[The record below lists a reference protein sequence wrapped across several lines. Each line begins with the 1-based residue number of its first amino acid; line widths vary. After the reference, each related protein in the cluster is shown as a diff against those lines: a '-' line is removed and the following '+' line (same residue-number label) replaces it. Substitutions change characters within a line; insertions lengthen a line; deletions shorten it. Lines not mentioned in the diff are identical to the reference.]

1 VKLERSDNDRVKAL
15 EKALNLLLLLGR
27 QKSTISLDLITQAS
41 KLNKTTCFR
50 LLKTL
55 QDFGFVE
62 QEPGSKNYRL
72 GAQLISLGAAA
83 MHGFSLRRLALPYMQ
98 KLQDLTQ
105 ETVNLSVLN
114 GNEIVFIERLEAGH
128 IISTHHRIGDRLP
141 AYSTCMGKAIMAYLP
156 GEKLTPILDSMSFE
170 PLTPKTLRT
179 REAFLEE
186 LERVRLEGLSYNIE
200 ELEKGLCAVAAPI
213 IGYAGEAVA
222 ALNVAFPLM
231 RHDLEETLHR
241 FAPEVKRAA
250 GEISKVLGFSGGK

>member
-1 VKLERSDNDRVKAL
+1 MERSDHDRVKAL

-27 QKSTISLDLITQAS
+27 QKSAISLDLITEAS
-41 KLNKTTCFR
+41 RLNKTTCFR

-83 MHGFSLRRLALPYMQ
+83 MQGISLRRLALPYMQ
-98 KLQDLTQ
+98 KLKDLTQ

-156 GEKLTPILDSMSFE
+156 AEKLTPILNSMSFE
-170 PLTPKTLRT
+170 PMTAKTLQT

-186 LERVRLEGLSYNIE
+186 LERVRREGMSYNVE
-200 ELEKGLCAVAAPI
+200 ELEKGLCAVGAPI
-213 IGYAGEAVA
+213 IGYTGEAVA

-231 RHDLEETLHR
+231 RHNLTEALNR
-241 FAPEVKRAA
+241 FAPEVKKAA
-250 GEISKVLGFSGGK
+250 EAISRVLGFNGEK